1 MLSIYKTYYGHL
13 LSPKGGDNSHKV
25 QCRFEGLV
33 RRVNRNECSAVVMQ
47 Q

>member
-1 MLSIYKTYYGHL
+1 MLSIYKTDYGQL
-13 LSPKGGDNSHKV
+13 LSPKGGDSSHKV

-33 RRVNRNECSAVVMQ
+33 RRVNSNECSAVVMQ